1 MKLHNLT
8 NNIGAT
14 KRGKRI
20 GRGQGS
26 GRGKTSTR
34 GVKGYKSRSG
44 SSIRPGFE
52 GGQLPLYR
60 KLPRRGF
67 NNYRFRTDY
76 ALVNLSD
83 LDRIVDTTEIDR
95 DALVKAGLV
104 RKQAKLIKVL
114 ADGEISRALT
124 ITANKFSQTAVEKIE
139 KAGGKVIV
147 LAKVVE
153 DASEGEKDSE

>member
-8 NNIGAT
+8 NNVGAT
-14 KRGKRI
+14 KRSKRI
-20 GRGQGS
+20 GCGQGS

-60 KLPRRGF
+60 KLPTRGF

-76 ALVNLSD
+76 ALVNVSD
-83 LDRIVDTTEIDR
+83 LASLEATEIDR
-95 DALVKAGLV
+95 DVLVKAGLV

-114 ADGEISRALT
+114 GDGEITSAVT
-124 ITANKFSQTAVEKIE
+124 ISANKFSKTAVEKIE
-139 KAGGKVIV
+139 KAGGKAVVI
-147 LAKVVE
+147 AKAAKDADQGEE
-153 DASEGEKDSE
+153 DSK